1 MKFTGFIG
9 PAYTLKSVSVDAQRC
24 INLYPEKI
32 ESGNGKEGS
41 IAYLKSTPGLEL
53 LLTVGAGPIRLTHV
67 DSIGRILVVSGNAL
81 FRVARRAD
89 WTVNFRI
96 YDSTGS
102 LTVTQSTGVNT
113 STNELTFV
121 ISDKFT
127 TGQKVR
133 VASDTTLPAGLIAA
147 TDYWVI
153 KISATLIKLA
163 STLSNAN
170 AGTAV
175 ALVSTGTGIMTVTSQ
190 VPLTGDITGLLFD
203 GTFNFTNDT
212 FQKTAHGWYDGMLV
226 YPYTE
231 GTPLA
236 AGLTVGTRYYVIRV
250 DANYFKLAT
259 SLANVV
265 AGTAI
270 NLTDVT
276 GAWAATKMRTFARFS
291 ADDPT
296 TAFQSAD
303 VLLQT
308 TTGTIRAASM
318 SLLGTGSDSTT
329 LLVDSTND
337 YAVYNLESSL
347 GLAFVTYGSGL
358 YPTTIK
364 ASHVTWID
372 GYFIINEN
380 GTNRFWV
387 SALQSLTINGLS
399 FASSEGSPDIVMGL
413 IANQRYLWVFNEKT
427 TEVYANTGNADFPF
441 ERVGG
446 GFVEMGCLAKH
457 SIAKIDNT
465 VFWLGRSEDGSG
477 AVYAAKG
484 ITPERISTHA
494 IEYAISTYASPSS
507 ATSYTYHD
515 QGHNFFVL
523 NFTEATWVFDLSTGL
538 WHQRAYTTGAGALE
552 RQRGE
557 VHAFDSASGL
567 HLIGDR
573 TSGKLYFYN
582 NNYFK
587 DDTDLIT
594 RLRASP
600 HISSGLKRV
609 FCSSF
614 QLDME
619 VGVGLV
625 SGQGSDPTVMLDF
638 SNDGGNTWSSEAY
651 ALADAGS
658 GQIGDFKKRVIWRRL
673 GSFRDRIFRIKIT
686 DPVKVTLIGAEINVT
701 EGQS

>member
-67 DSIGRILVVSGNAL
+67 DSIGRILVVSGNKL
-81 FRVARRAD
+81 YRVARRAD
-89 WTVNFRI
+89 WKISVANFTSSALI
-96 YDSTGS
+96 AQGTKVDTTNDLCDSVTSHGFITG
-102 LTVTQSTGVNT
+102 
-113 STNELTFV
+113 
-121 ISDKFT
+121 I
-127 TGQKVR
+127 KVR
-133 VASDTTLPAGLIAA
+133 VTSTSGLPAPLIAA

-153 KISATLIKLA
+153 SITSTTFQFA
-163 STLSNAN
+163 STLAN
-170 AGTAV
+170 AQAGTFIN
-175 ALVSTGTGIMTVTSQ
+175 LTTTGTGDMTVAGQGGAT
-190 VPLTGDITGLLFD
+190 PLQNIDFDGDISISAD
-203 GTFNFTNDT
+203 VFT
-212 FQKTAHGWYDGMLV
+212 KTAHALYQAQQVRITTL
-226 YPYTE
+226 
-231 GTPLA
+231 GTPMP
-236 AGLTVGTRYYVIRV
+236 GGISRNTNYYVIV
-250 DANYFKLAT
+250 VTANTFKLAT
-259 SLANVV
+259 SVTNAI

-270 NLTDVT
+270 DITVLA
-276 GAWAATKMRTFARFS
+276 GAWAATLLYGTEHAPV
-291 ADDPT
+291 AEATLT
-296 TAFQSAD
+296 TSS
-303 VLLQT
+303 
-308 TTGTIRAASM
+308 GPIRAASM
-318 SLLGTGSDSTT
+318 SLAGNGVDSTT
-329 LLVDSTND
+329 IFTDGLNNYLFSDTADPALANGAIFE
-337 YAVYNLESSL
+337 YAV
-347 GLAFVTYGSGL
+347 GSGGSL
-358 YPTTIK
+358 IIGEFIS
-364 ASHVTWID
+364 SHITWID
-372 GYFIINEN
+372 GYFLLNEV
-380 GTNRFWV
+380 GTNKFWTSDLKSIV
-387 SALQSLTINGLS
+387 INGLS
-399 FASSEGSPDIVMGL
+399 FASSEGSPDLVMGL